1 MQSDEKALKV
11 KFSIPLTL
19 EKRAIASFANCHL
32 IAGYKKKIYMIG
44 YYRVERK
51 SVHSCIANRRNS
63 RFMHFCVVK
72 LDFWSKISALA
83 KHLQKIT
90 ECTKYFNQS
99 SVLSILM
106 YLNGPYLLNSKH
118 EFLKSTQN
126 AAEICP
132 FFYGA
137 CIATKKKQPAFF
149 QNNISSLLYAK
160 IMTKKEES

>member
-11 KFSIPLTL
+11 KFSFPLTL

-90 ECTKYFNQS
+90 KCTKYFNQS

-106 YLNGPYLLNSKH
+106 YLKGPYLLNSKH

-132 FFYGA
+132 FFLR
-137 CIATKKKQPAFF
+137 CMHS
-149 QNNISSLLYAK
+149 N
-160 IMTKKEES
+160 KEETTSIFSKQYKLTFVC